1 VRTISPNSY
10 QLNRVSEGIA
20 RGSKRIV
27 IKLDGVDAPNAT
39 CDIGETSGPV
49 EINVRIEDDLCSVVN
64 PGPLECGSFG
74 DILTDHSKTV
84 ECDAQKVWLARQT
97 LLFEGPKNCKDS
109 AVPSPTSTGVL
120 TATISV
126 PGQPDYV
133 EELSIGCNQ

>member
-1 VRTISPNSY
+1 VQNISPNSY

-39 CDIGETSGPV
+39 CDTGETSGPV
-49 EINVRIEDDLCSVVN
+49 EINLKIVDDDGDVV
-64 PGPLECGSFG
+64 
-74 DILTDHSKTV
+74 TDHGKTV
-84 ECDAQKVWLARQT
+84 ECNSQVAWKARQI

-109 AVPSPTSTGVL
+109 AVPSPSSTGVM

-126 PGQPDYV
+126 PGQPDFV
-133 EELSIGCNQ
+133 EDVMIGCNQ